1 MKRISFFVVAG
12 LAAVSIVS
20 SALASRMYSENI
32 LYFADAAMT
41 TQVGDEFIGCS
52 GSPQLSGVRT
62 SYRMVVSQ
70 EPCNGGGYECPPDN
84 QLCF

>member
-1 MKRISFFVVAG
+1 MKKILFFVVAG

-20 SALASRMYSENI
+20 SAVAARMYSENI
-32 LYFADAAMT
+32 IYFSDASMS

-52 GSPQLSGVRT
+52 GSPQLDGVRT
-62 SYRMVVSQ
+62 PYRMVISQ
-70 EPCNGGGYECPPDN
+70 EPCREGGYECPSNN